1 MMAGPVLARI
11 GYGLTWQNAVILC
24 WGGLRGAVGLALALQ
39 VALDYKSVG
48 SKVGKHFVSIVS
60 GMVTIIYNCKCLN
73 MVIKQRETF
82 FTILGFTSHSWH
94 RNIHV
99 IRERNNHQETA
110 RVVGYE

>member
-48 SKVGKHFVSIVS
+48 SKVRDHNSIIFLYS
-60 GMVTIIYNCKCLN
+60 FA
-73 MVIKQRETF
+73 VIPDDKSF
-82 FTILGFTSHSWH
+82 ML
-94 RNIHV
+94 
-99 IRERNNHQETA
+99 
-110 RVVGYE
+110 

>member
-48 SKVGKHFVSIVS
+48 SKVRDQNSIIFLYS
-60 GMVTIIYNCKCLN
+60 FA
-73 MVIKQRETF
+73 VIPDDKSF
-82 FTILGFTSHSWH
+82 ML
-94 RNIHV
+94 
-99 IRERNNHQETA
+99 
-110 RVVGYE
+110 